1 METHGSVSIPVVTFG
16 SAAGRMKTGMLVDYR
31 RMGNTASQ
39 FDPGAGGKQT
49 LGMLY
54 SQWLATV
61 LQAMGVPPSE
71 FERWGTKG
79 YGYPYITKESWT
91 PPFGE
96 ALRRHVVALLPGG
109 QRLAAVPEGVVSSGR
124 SQAAA
129 AVRVRA
135 GVAAHAGAGLRAAS
149 ADRRYSRVVVAG
161 LVGAE
166 RADGDGACVGTSA
179 AGSATTASAR
189 RCRRRSSRRCR
200 RRRPGRAGL
209 ARRRR

>member
-79 YGYPYITKESWT
+79 YGYPVHHQGELDAAVR
-91 PPFGE
+91 E

-109 QRLAAVPEGVVSSGR
+109 QRLAAVPEGVAAGHKQRPLSGFVPASPHAQAPASVQRPWIDDIRGSSLQVW
-124 SQAAA
+124 SAPNVQTA
-129 AVRVRA
+129 AV
-135 GVAAHAGAGLRAAS
+135 LAS
-149 ADRRYSRVVVAG
+149 A
-161 LVGAE
+161 LVPP
-166 RADGDGACVGTSA
+166 T
-179 AGSATTASAR
+179 
-189 RCRRRSSRRCR
+189 
-200 RRRPGRAGL
+200 PP
-209 ARRRR
+209 